1 MRKPIF
7 MEGTEP
13 VPVDDLAIAPVDP
26 ARIRPVSWATAPPK
40 GPGLAEPVADT
51 PRSPPP
57 VVAASPR
64 PVYKDPQP
72 GEFVPVKSEPVPVPA
87 PPSPPP
93 PPPPGF
99 SDLAAQKLE
108 AALAALASQ
117 GQRLAE
123 QARADALELGILVAR
138 RIVEREIA
146 VNLESTF
153 SLIKSALRMAGEEN
167 VTRVRLN
174 PRDVERFEAAVHTEF
189 SLGKVQLAPDPSLKP
204 GDVMVDTPSHS
215 VDGRLET
222 RFEELVRQLDGAAS

>member
-1 MRKPIF
+1 MRKPTF

-13 VPVDDLAIAPVDP
+13 VPIDDLAIAPVDP
-26 ARIRPVSWATAPPK
+26 ARIRPVSWAAPPQK
-40 GPGLAEPVADT
+40 GPGLPEPVAET

-57 VVAASPR
+57 AVAAPPR
-64 PVYKDPQP
+64 PVYKDSQP

-87 PPSPPP
+87 APPP
-93 PPPPGF
+93 PPPTGF
-99 SDLAAQKLE
+99 SELAAQKLE

-117 GQRLAE
+117 GERLAE
-123 QARADALELGILVAR
+123 QARADALELGILIAR

-153 SLIKSALRMAGEEN
+153 SLIKSALRMAGEEH

-215 VDGRLET
+215 VDGRLAT
-222 RFEELVRQLDGAAS
+222 RFEELVRQLDGAGS